1 MPMAGSYS
9 CSQACGEYLLELSSL
24 CVCQVANK
32 TCRRE
37 IAYGN
42 TFGGWALPSYGAFWI
57 GLGIIFTPGGFDIV
71 AAYGGQNKAF
81 YDALGFYIFVRPTFL
96 SSIFPPSTCF

>member
-1 MPMAGSYS
+1 MLMAGSYS
-9 CSQACGEYLLELSSL
+9 FLQACGEYLLEFSLL
-24 CVCQVANK
+24 CVSKVANK

-71 AAYGGQNKAF
+71 GAYGGQNKAF
-81 YDALGFYIFVRPTFL
+81 YDALGFYIFVRPPFL
-96 SSIFPPSTCF
+96 SLIFLLSTYF